1 MSESP
6 DLLQDLVVS
15 EINHVEVVEQ
25 VLKVVADRKMFY
37 YDRLLPLLFNLRGKP
52 LTLKNHFPMRSLFAR
67 VLPEQVTY
75 KTGRQISKSASNATH
90 SVVMGAST
98 PYYNILHVTP
108 LFEMIRKFSANYVA
122 PLIEESALKDMFVT
136 PQCNRSVLQR
146 SLRNGSNLFFT
157 FAFNDCIRVRG
168 NTANAIKYDE
178 YQNLDASFEPIINQ
192 TVSAVN
198 AGIDFSDE
206 KALAMADAPCIMRFG
221 TPMTFENGL
230 EQAWETSSQGEWVIR
245 CEKCKKINVPSLRE
259 DLEKMLGPRER
270 KEKVTPETPGL
281 VCAECGHYLYTRNG
295 RWRHNFPERRQTHAG
310 YHIPQCIMPFHCESD
325 QAWTTL
331 QQYRFN
337 RNKASEA
344 EFYNEIC
351 GESYDHGQKLISVT
365 DIRKVAL
372 LPPREEFDT
381 HIRAIQSGRYVDWGM
396 GIDWGGGGIKG
407 ISKTAFAFAG
417 LRSDGVI
424 EVFSGF
430 RSQTPNNFNL
440 EANRARD
447 IAYSYKCR
455 FMAMDFHGP
464 GNRLRWDKLLET
476 GVPKNMTMPVSYTRV
491 GNGAVARSVPEDRK
505 ERIPA
510 HVQLNKARSFLTI
523 SQLIRSGRIRF
534 FRYDYKSK
542 EFPGLLNDF
551 TSLAEDRVKL
561 KQAGEVY
568 TIIHVPAIGPDDFA
582 DAVNYVICG
591 LFTRAG
597 SWPDTGSIMTIA
609 DLTPEQQAILDP
621 KYRDDSL
628 DWFVKDE

>member
-1 MSESP
+1 MSL
-6 DLLQDLVVS
+6 DHLQEVVVS
-15 EINHVEVVEQ
+15 EINHVEVVQQILQ
-25 VLKVVADRKMFY
+25 VIADRKMFY
-37 YDRLLPLLFNLRGKP
+37 YDTLLPLLFNLRGKP

-67 VLPEQVTY
+67 VLPEQITY

-108 LFEMIRKFSANYVA
+108 LFEMVRKFSANYVA
-122 PLIEESALKDMFVT
+122 PLIEESALRDMFVS
-136 PQCNRSVLQR
+136 PRCNRSVLQR

-157 FAFNDCIRVRG
+157 FAFNDCVRVRG

-198 AGIDFSDE
+198 AGIDFTDE
-206 KALAMADAPCIMRFG
+206 KALACANAPCIMRFG
-221 TPMTFENGL
+221 TPLTFENGL
-230 EQAWETSSQGEWVIR
+230 EQAWETSSQAEWAIQ
-245 CEKCKKINVPSLRE
+245 CDKCKKVNIPSLRE

-270 KEKVTPETPGL
+270 KEKVTSDTPGI
-281 VCAECGHYLYTRNG
+281 VCARCGQYLYTRNG
-295 RWRHNFPERRQTHAG
+295 RWRHSFPERRQTHAG

-351 GESYDHGQKLISVT
+351 GESYDHGAKLISVT
-365 DIRKVAL
+365 DLRHVAV
-372 LPPREEFDT
+372 LPPREDFET
-381 HIRAIQSGRYVDWGM
+381 QLKIIQSGRYVDWGM
-396 GIDWGGGGIKG
+396 GIDWGGGGVSG

-424 EVFSGF
+424 EVFSGH
-430 RSQTPNNFNL
+430 RSQIPNNFNL

-447 IAYSYKCR
+447 LALTYKCK

-464 GNRLRWDKLLET
+464 GNRLRWDKMLET
-476 GVPKNMTMPVSYTRV
+476 GFPKSLTMPISYTRV
-491 GNGAVARSVPEDRK
+491 GNGAVAKKVPEDRK

-510 HVQLNKARSFLTI
+510 HIQLNKARSFLTI

-534 FRYDYKSK
+534 FQYDYKSK

-568 TIIHVPAIGPDDFA
+568 TIVHVPTIGPDDFA
-582 DAVNYVICG
+582 DAVNYVMCG

-609 DLTPEQQAILDP
+609 DLTPEQQAAIDP
-621 KYRDDSL
+621 KYRDENL
-628 DWFVKDE
+628 DWFLKDE